1 METTAPEFYQQLS
14 IEKTI
19 ELDVRK
25 NLAQGNDPFQ
35 VIMDGISKL
44 PDGFTLKLITTFEP
58 KPLISILRQKGYTTH
73 VVYEEGTELVFT
85 YFKKELD
92 AGNLSKTKVN
102 TAPSNKDQIEQLL
115 KKYAENIKSID
126 VRDLEMPLPMVT
138 ILREL
143 EKLPEDILLYV
154 NHKKVPEFLLPELQ
168 ERGYKWMIEE
178 IEEGNVKLLIYK

>member
-1 METTAPEFYQQLS
+1 METTTPEFYQKLS
-14 IEKTI
+14 IDKTI

-44 PDGFTLKLITTFEP
+44 PDGHTLKLITTFEP
-58 KPLISILRQKGYTTH
+58 KPLISILRQKGYSTH
-73 VVYEEGTELVFT
+73 VVYEEGTKLVFT
-85 YFKKELD
+85 YFKKETD
-92 AGNLSKTKVN
+92 ATNVSKKDVN
-102 TAPSNKDQIEQLL
+102 SNPSKKEQIEQLL
-115 KKYAENIKSID
+115 KGYGEKIKSID

-143 EKLPEDILLYV
+143 EHLPKDILLYV
-154 NHKKVPEFLLPELQ
+154 DHKKVPEFLLPELQ

>member
-1 METTAPEFYQQLS
+1 MRNSPQKITRCLDLFY
-14 IEKTI
+14 
-19 ELDVRK
+19 R
-25 NLAQGNDPFQ
+25 
-35 VIMDGISKL
+35 GISTRKVQEHL
-44 PDGFTLKLITTFEP
+44 QAFYPHNVSNV
-58 KPLISILRQKGYTTH
+58 SIYKW
-73 VVYEEGTELVFT
+73 V
-85 YFKKELD
+85 
-92 AGNLSKTKVN
+92 
-102 TAPSNKDQIEQLL
+102 I
-115 KKYAENIKSID
+115 KYAENIKSID

>member
-1 METTAPEFYQQLS
+1 MEATIPEFYQKLS
-14 IEKTI
+14 IDKTI

-25 NLAQGNDPFQ
+25 NLEQGNDPFQ

-58 KPLISILRQKGYTTH
+58 KPLLSILRQKGYVSH
-73 VVYEEGTELVFT
+73 VLHEEGTSLVFT
-85 YFKKELD
+85 YFKKEID
-92 AGNLSKTKVN
+92 ATNFSRTDVN
-102 TAPSNKDQIEQLL
+102 TNPSKKEQTEELL
-115 KKYAENIKSID
+115 KSYDEKIKTVD

-143 EKLPEDILLYV
+143 EHLPKDVLLYV
-154 NHKKVPEFLLPELQ
+154 NHKKIPEFLLPELQ